1 MEENSMTDVE
11 ESCGQELAHSAQ
23 VPDQLSRLFAHVAE
37 NMDVH
42 AEWVGTRSP
51 EALREH
57 DAMRAAAAAYRKIAA
72 AASDAAS
79 FMRGQMD
86 LPAASHDPQRLD
98 RQALTAW
105 MHTKITMQRDFA
117 RLLLEHAAQSERALE
132 TISRG

>member
-1 MEENSMTDVE
+1 MTDDE
-11 ESCGQELAHSAQ
+11 ESCGQELAHGAE

-51 EALREH
+51 EASREH
-57 DAMRAAAAAYRKIAA
+57 DAMRAAAAAYRKIAS

-79 FMRGQMD
+79 FMRAQRD
-86 LPAASHDPQRLD
+86 LPVAFHDPGRLD
-98 RQALTAW
+98 RQALATW
-105 MHTKITMQRDFA
+105 MRTKIALQRSFA

-132 TISRG
+132 TMSLD